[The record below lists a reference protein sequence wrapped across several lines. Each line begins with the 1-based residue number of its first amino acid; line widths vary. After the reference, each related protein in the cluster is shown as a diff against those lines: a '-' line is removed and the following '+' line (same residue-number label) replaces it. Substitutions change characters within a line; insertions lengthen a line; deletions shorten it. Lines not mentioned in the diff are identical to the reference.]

1 MKLLSA
7 DQVAQKAIAEYQRV
21 IEDIQVVEEFLV
33 SSGRLPLGSF
43 VTKKSANSLDKMFGN
58 TKGQIGMIVGWD
70 FRYGYYRVYYSES
83 NPFIGESDSSVEL
96 YEGEV
101 SEELRNKDPY
111 EVKSIFVQ
119 LGGNE

>member
-33 SSGRLPLGSF
+33 SSGRLPLGTY
-43 VTKKSANSLDKMFGN
+43 VTKKTANTLDKMFGN
-58 TKGQIGMIVGWD
+58 SKGQIGMIVGWD

-83 NPFIGESDSSVEL
+83 NPFIGEADTSIEL

-101 SEELRNKDPY
+101 PEELKSKDPY
-111 EVKSIFVQ
+111 EVKSIYVK